1 MHGRIKNNP
10 TSNKAI
16 KTVYMKLSENSKK
29 QHEHEANLSG
39 FPLLKIEKF
48 LELHIHNPLVQ
59 PHNTIST
66 SCERVIFQ
74 LNISE

>member
-1 MHGRIKNNP
+1 M
-10 TSNKAI
+10 
-16 KTVYMKLSENSKK
+16 
-29 QHEHEANLSG
+29 SG

-66 SCERVIFQ
+66 FCQRVMFQ
-74 LNISE
+74 LNISKWKLDSADQASDQSYYFKYDLS